1 MSLFLDVKQYWRSFL
16 RNADLSLPSVLL
28 AGTLA
33 LYLRTMAPSVATIY
47 DDSLELQLVSFLLGI
62 AHPTGYPLYL
72 LIAKLFTFLPIYDV
86 AYRVNLLSGLFASA
100 SVALAYLVSR
110 GLGLGRLASL
120 SAATTLAFSTI
131 FWSQAVIAEVYAL
144 NALFL
149 MLALYLALRWGVHPT
164 LSNRTLT
171 LLAFAFGLSLA
182 HHRTMILL
190 GPALALYVL
199 WGNPGLARS
208 PKHLLRLGLAFLI
221 PLGLYSFLPLRGLV
235 TTSLDGTYRNT
246 LAGFLS
252 WIGGADYGVFLADN
266 PMAQETRGLSFLW
279 GLMGKEFTWV
289 GVGAGLVGL
298 AWLVRRW
305 PRRWA
310 FLALAT
316 LTYLVFAANYRVADV
331 EVFFIPFLA
340 LWTQWIGAG
349 VEAGG
354 QGGYSPPLTRGQVAG
369 LRLVNGATLR
379 LRLLVAGG
387 LALGRLFSGLV
398 SLAGYAVALG
408 LPAFLLITNLPRVDA
423 SRHWA
428 AHDYG
433 LDILRQ
439 PTEENAAVVGI
450 LGEMSLLR
458 YFQET
463 QGYRPDLLPV
473 PADTELQRLQAT
485 RAQVASGRA
494 VYLTRPS
501 PGMEQEY
508 SLASFGPLIKV
519 QPSPQ
524 FQPPHPQFPRPVDFE
539 GKLQLLGYDLDYELV
554 AQHRRPRNPA
564 VGVVAG
570 KKFRVTLYWQTPRK
584 LDQNYQVSLRL
595 VSPQGLL
602 VGQRDGTPVRGGYP
616 VSAWRPGEVVTD
628 TYDLPV
634 LLGTPPGEYNLVV
647 TVYSS
652 ITLQGLK
659 VLGSTNR
666 EPLVT
671 LGPVKVLRPWP
682 APALESFPLKVP
694 AHGKELTIPGW
705 MESDS
710 LEALGIQKVVRG
722 NLDNEISLY
731 GYGLAGES
739 FQPGDDLAVTLLWQA
754 LRRPLQDHVV
764 FLQLLDGE
772 GRLVAGR
779 DSQPLGGSYPTSRWL
794 RDEVVRDQQHLLLP
808 RAIPDG
814 DYRLIVGM
822 YVSADDKERLTA
834 IRWTRRSGDW
844 VDLGMVRVKGRP
856 RTFVVPRIETHL
868 EAQFGNAIRLIGYD
882 IGAKALRPG
891 DALGLTLYW
900 QSLVDPPAGSEPAGG
915 YTVFVHVMDSQGRLA
930 AQHDGQ
936 PGAGL
941 LPTTSWVRG
950 EIIRD
955 QHVIPLPGEL
965 APGEYFVIVGMYDP
979 ASGQRL
985 EIKTASGLAPDN
997 SLSLVEVRIEK

>member
-1 MSLFLDVKQYWRSFL
+1 MSLFLDVKQYWQSFL
-16 RNADLSLPSVLL
+16 RHADLSLPSVLL
-28 AGTLA
+28 AGTFA

-72 LIAKLFTFLPIYDV
+72 LIAKLFTLLPIYDV

-120 SAATTLAFSTI
+120 SAATILASSTI

-149 MLALYLALRWGVHPT
+149 VLALYLALRWGAHPA

-171 LLAFAFGLSLA
+171 LLAFVLGVSLA

-190 GPALALYVL
+190 GPALALYIL

-208 PKHLLRLGLAFLI
+208 PRQLLRLGLAFLV
-221 PLGLYSFLPLRGLV
+221 PLALYLYLPLRGLV
-235 TTSLDGTYRNT
+235 TSSLDETYRNT

-252 WIGGADYGVFLADN
+252 WIGGADYGVFLAAN
-266 PMAQETRGLSFLW
+266 PMAQETRGVSFLW
-279 GLMGKEFTWV
+279 GLMGKEFTWAGIV
-289 GVGAGLVGL
+289 TGLVGL
-298 AWLVRRW
+298 AWLVLRW

-331 EVFFIPFLA
+331 EIFFIPFLA

-349 VEAGG
+349 MEAM
-354 QGGYSPPLTRGQVAG
+354 QQIAG
-369 LRLVNGATLR
+369 LRLANGTAGR

-387 LALGRLFSGLV
+387 LALEKLFSGLV
-398 SLAGYAVALG
+398 SLAGYAIALG
-408 LPAFLLITNLPRVDA
+408 LPIFLLITNLPRVDA
-423 SRHWA
+423 SRRWA

-433 LDILRQ
+433 IDILRQ
-439 PTEENAAVVGI
+439 PMEENAAVVGI

-463 QGYRPDLLPV
+463 QGYRPDLLPI
-473 PADTELQRLQAT
+473 PADTEPQRLQAA

-519 QPSPQ
+519 QPGPQ
-524 FQPPHPQFPRPVDFE
+524 FQPPNPQFSRLVDFE
-539 GKLQLLGYDLDYELV
+539 GRLQLLGYDLDYELV
-554 AQHRRPRNPA
+554 AQHRRPRNSA
-564 VGVVAG
+564 AGVVAG
-570 KKFRVTLYWQTPRK
+570 KKLRVTLYWQAPRK
-584 LDQNYQVSLRL
+584 LAQNYQVSLRL

-616 VSAWRPGEVVTD
+616 VTAWRPGEVVMD

-652 ITLQGLK
+652 STLQGLK
-659 VLGSTNR
+659 VSGSTNR
-666 EPLVT
+666 EALVT
-671 LGPVKVLRPWP
+671 LGSVKVLQPWP

-694 AHGKELTIPGW
+694 VHGKELTIPGW

-731 GYGLAGES
+731 GYGLAGDS
-739 FQPGDDLAVTLLWQA
+739 FQPGDDLVVTLLWQA
-754 LRRPLQDHVV
+754 IRRPLQDHVV
-764 FLQLLDGE
+764 FLQLLDGA
-772 GRLVAGR
+772 GKLVAGR

-808 RAIPDG
+808 RDIPDG

-822 YVSADDKERLTA
+822 YVSADNKERLTA

-868 EAQFGNAIRLIGYD
+868 EAQFGNAIKLIGYD
-882 IGAKALRPG
+882 IGTKALRPG
-891 DALGLTLYW
+891 DVLPLTLYW
-900 QSLVDPPAGSEPAGG
+900 QSLEGMDVP
-915 YTVFVHVMDSQGRLA
+915 YTVFVHVLDSHGRLA

-955 QHVIPLPGEL
+955 QHVIRLPEGL
-965 APGEYFVIVGMYDP
+965 APGEYFVVVGMYDP
-979 ASGQRL
+979 ISGQRL
-985 EIKTASGLAPDN
+985 EVKTASGLAQDN
-997 SLSLVEVRIEK
+997 AVSLVEIRMEK

>member
-1 MSLFLDVKQYWRSFL
+1 
-16 RNADLSLPSVLL
+16 
-28 AGTLA
+28 
-33 LYLRTMAPSVATIY
+33 
-47 DDSLELQLVSFLLGI
+47 
-62 AHPTGYPLYL
+62 
-72 LIAKLFTFLPIYDV
+72 
-86 AYRVNLLSGLFASA
+86 
-100 SVALAYLVSR
+100 
-110 GLGLGRLASL
+110 
-120 SAATTLAFSTI
+120 
-131 FWSQAVIAEVYAL
+131 
-144 NALFL
+144 
-149 MLALYLALRWGVHPT
+149 
-164 LSNRTLT
+164 
-171 LLAFAFGLSLA
+171 
-182 HHRTMILL
+182 
-190 GPALALYVL
+190 
-199 WGNPGLARS
+199 
-208 PKHLLRLGLAFLI
+208 
-221 PLGLYSFLPLRGLV
+221 
-235 TTSLDGTYRNT
+235 
-246 LAGFLS
+246 
-252 WIGGADYGVFLADN
+252 
-266 PMAQETRGLSFLW
+266 
-279 GLMGKEFTWV
+279 
-289 GVGAGLVGL
+289 VGL
-298 AWLVRRW
+298 AWLIRRW

-331 EVFFIPFLA
+331 EVFFIPFLV

-349 VEAGG
+349 VEAMV
-354 QGGYSPPLTRGQVAG
+354 QVAG
-369 LRLVNGATLR
+369 LRLANGTAGR

-387 LALGRLFSGLV
+387 LALGKPFSRLV

-408 LPAFLLITNLPRVDA
+408 LPIFLLITNLPRVDA
-423 SRHWA
+423 SRRWA

-463 QGYRPDLLPV
+463 QGRRPDLLPV
-473 PADTELQRLQAT
+473 PADTEPQRLQAT
-485 RAQVASGRA
+485 RAQVAAGRA

-519 QPSPQ
+519 QPGPQ
-524 FQPPHPQFPRPVDFE
+524 FQPPHPQFPRAVDFE

-570 KKFRVTLYWQTPRK
+570 KKFRVTLYWQTPRR

-652 ITLQGLK
+652 STLQGLK
-659 VLGSTNR
+659 ASGSTDR

-671 LGPVKVLRPWP
+671 LGPVNVLRPWP
-682 APALESFPLKVP
+682 APALESFPLKAP
-694 AHGKELTIPGW
+694 AHGKDLTIPGW

-710 LEALGIQKVVRG
+710 LETLGIQKVVRG

-731 GYGLAGES
+731 GYGLAGDS
-739 FQPGDDLAVTLLWQA
+739 FQPGDDLVVTLLWQA

-794 RDEVVRDQQHLLLP
+794 RDEVVRDQQHLRLP
-808 RAIPDG
+808 GDIPDG

-822 YVSADDKERLTA
+822 YVSADNKERLTA

-856 RTFVVPRIETHL
+856 RIFVPPRIENLL
-868 EAQFGNAIRLIGYD
+868 EAQVGNAIKLIGYD
-882 IGAKALRPG
+882 ISAKALGPG
-891 DALGLTLYW
+891 DALRLTLYW
-900 QSLVDPPAGSEPAGG
+900 QSLKGLDVS
-915 YTVFVHVMDSQGRLA
+915 YTVFVHVIDSRGRLA

-936 PGAGL
+936 PGLGL
-941 LPTTSWVRG
+941 LPTTSWVKG

-955 QHVIPLPGEL
+955 QHVIPLPGEM
-965 APGEYFVIVGMYDP
+965 APGEYLVVVGMYDP

-997 SLSLVEVRIEK
+997 ALSLTEIRIEK